1 MKHDLPELGTVVQ
14 LTAELAFK
22 RETVNGDVFIEGW
35 ATTETLNSYDQIVK
49 AKAFKWAGGL
59 KLFNGR
65 ILAFHDQRKEP
76 VGMVEKLKLVPG
88 KGIWVRVRLF
98 EEAGPLFLRNIEE
111 GMLNAF
117 SIGFRVNKF
126 EFDEKKDIITF
137 TECELL
143 EISVVNIGANKEAL
157 FAVTNGI
164 MAELQDAKEPI
175 GYTLS
180 VEYTDDATVATWKYS
195 TGAGDTT
202 KPDTPDDF
210 TQTSVRSI
218 NMATKD
224 LKAGDINVEGLSLD
238 KYETEKQE
246 LSDNI
251 EKLNKICAELQADAQ
266 ANHDGTM
273 SKTDLMAKFGRMK
286 EDMEK
291 LGTAVEKG
299 LNAVRFQQDET
310 FQFSDYR
317 SMLEGQQWLQ
327 NDDGT
332 PYTELQYRAHAL
344 FQMPIDYDKHNRGI
358 ELKNLRTLAD
368 AFVVLNAQR
377 SYMARNTGRYQLEG
391 QPIFKQLIK
400 QVNKFDTVLAH
411 AMAGG
416 NAGFGAEWV
425 PEEMSAE
432 FNEYLRIQP
441 NLPNKFRTWMMPTGS
456 SAKYP
461 FQNGRAVVYK
471 AAENLV
477 DSGAQARKT
486 NIATANKT
494 FTPITFIGALVTSE
508 ILTEDAVLNMVAL
521 IRSELAVAILEG
533 LESAIINGDTAGTHQ
548 DNAGGGTHY
557 ETYQVETGILGLRA
571 IAEDDS
577 NTINIETLA
586 AATGVYSLVWK
597 NFVQLKDMIGRA
609 GSKNPTESMW
619 ITGARGRPQVQ
630 NALHQEDALGVLQ
643 YLISGLLPTVDGSEV
658 YISGMYNEQLDS
670 DGLGHA
676 TPASGD
682 HTSLLCVHKPSF
694 LIGQRRGVTLEVAKD
709 ILTQQQ
715 QFVAT
720 ARYDFGKISSSDLK
734 PVSCGINIEFAP

>member
-1 MKHDLPELGTVVQ
+1 MKHNLPEVGEVIQ
-14 LTAELAFK
+14 LTAENAFT

-35 ATTETLNSYDQIVK
+35 ATTETLNAYDQIVK

-76 VGMVEKLKLVPG
+76 IGMVEKLKLVPG

-126 EFDEKKDIITF
+126 EYDEKKDIITF
-137 TECELL
+137 LECELL

-180 VEYTDDATVATWKYS
+180 VEYDDDAMVATWKYS
-195 TGAGDTT
+195 TGAGDTA

-210 TQTSVRSI
+210 TQTSVRSHK
-218 NMATKD
+218 MAKDD
-224 LKAGDINVEGLSLD
+224 LKAGDLDPRLLTLD
-238 KYETEKQE
+238 KFGDEKAE
-246 LSDNI
+246 LNANI
-251 EKLNKICAELQADAQ
+251 EKLQKMFADMQADQQ
-266 ANHDGTM
+266 AAHDGVL
-273 SKTDLMAKFGRMK
+273 SKTDALAKFSRMQ
-286 EDMEK
+286 EDLEK
-291 LGTAVEKG
+291 LSKDVEKG
-299 LNAVRFQQDET
+299 LNAVRYAQDES
-310 FQFSDYR
+310 FQYEDYR
-317 SMLEGQQWLQ
+317 SMLQGQQWLQ

-332 PYTELQYRAHAL
+332 PYTDLQYRAHAL
-344 FQMPIDYDKHNRGI
+344 FQMPINYEKHNRGQ
-358 ELKNLRTLAD
+358 ELMNLRTLGD
-368 AFVVLNAQR
+368 AFVILNAQR
-377 SYMARNTGRYQLEG
+377 SYMARNTGRYRLED
-391 QPIFKQLIK
+391 QPIFKQLVT
-400 QVNKFDTVLAH
+400 QVNKFDNVLAH

-416 NAGFGAEWV
+416 NSGYGAEWV

-432 FNEYLRIQP
+432 FNEYLRLQP
-441 NLPNKFRTWMMPTGS
+441 NLPNKFRTWQMPTGS

-486 NIATANKT
+486 NIATENKT

-508 ILTEDAVLNMVAL
+508 ILTEDAVLNLVAL
-521 IRSELAVAILEG
+521 IRSELAVAVLEG
-533 LESAIINGDTAGTHQ
+533 LESAIINGDTTSPHQ
-548 DNAGGGTHY
+548 DNAHTTHY

-577 NTINIETLA
+577 NTVNIETLA

-609 GSKNPTESMW
+609 GAKNPAESMW
-619 ITGARGRPQVQ
+619 ITGAKGRPQVQ

-643 YLISGLLPTVDGSEV
+643 YLISGLLPMVDGSEV
-658 YISGMYNEQLDS
+658 YISGMYNENLET

-676 TPASGD
+676 STTAGD

-720 ARYDFGKISSSDLK
+720 ARYDFGKIASSDLK
-734 PVSCGINIEFAP
+734 PVSCGINIQHT

>member
-1 MKHDLPELGTVVQ
+1 MTHNLPEVGSVLQ
-14 LTAELAFK
+14 LTAENAFT

-35 ATTETLNSYDQIVK
+35 ATTETLNDYDQIVK

-65 ILAFHDQRKEP
+65 ILAFHNQRKEP
-76 VGMVEKLKLVPG
+76 TGMVEQLKLVPG

-126 EFDEKKDIITF
+126 EFDEKKQIITF

-164 MAELQDAKEPI
+164 LDELPDAKTPI

-180 VEYTDDATVATWKYS
+180 VEYDDDAVLATWKYS
-195 TGAGDTT
+195 AGTEDKA

-210 TQTSVRSI
+210 TQTSVRSKE
-218 NMATKD
+218 MEKKD
-224 LKAGDINVEGLSLD
+224 LKAGDLDPRLLTLD
-238 KYETEKQE
+238 KFDTEKQE
-246 LSDNI
+246 LNANM
-251 EKLNKICAELQADAQ
+251 EKLQKLFADF
-266 ANHDGTM
+266 
-273 SKTDLMAKFGRMK
+273 KTDQQAVSAGLMNQTDANAKFGRMQ
-286 EDMEK
+286 EDLEK
-291 LGTAVEKG
+291 LSKDVETG
-299 LNAVRFQQDET
+299 LNAVRYQQDEV

-317 SMLEGQQWLQ
+317 SMLEGQTWLQ

-344 FQMPIDYDKHNRGI
+344 FQMPINYDKHGRGQ
-358 ELKNLRTLAD
+358 ELLNLRTLSD

-377 SYMARNTGRYQLEG
+377 SYMARNTGRYRLEE
-391 QPIFKQLIK
+391 QPLFKQLVK
-400 QVNKFDTVLAH
+400 QVNKFDSVLAN

-432 FNEYLRIQP
+432 FNEYLRVQP
-441 NLPNKFRTWMMPTGS
+441 NLPNKFRTWQMPTGS

-508 ILTEDAVLNMVAL
+508 VLTEDAVLNLVAL
-521 IRSELAVAILEG
+521 IRKELSVAILEG

-548 DNAGGGTHY
+548 DNADGATHN

-571 IAEDDS
+571 IAADDS
-577 NTINIETLA
+577 NTVNIETLA
-586 AATGVYSLVWK
+586 GTTGKNSLTWA
-597 NFVQLKDMIGRA
+597 NFVELKELIGRA
-609 GSKNPTESMW
+609 SVSKPMDSIW
-619 ITGARGRPQVQ
+619 ITGARGQKQIQ
-630 NALHQEDALGVLQ
+630 NALHAEDALGILQ
-643 YLISGLLPTVDGSEV
+643 YLISGLLPLVDGSEV
-658 YISGMYNEQLDS
+658 YISGMYNEALAS
-670 DGLGHA
+670 DGLGEN
-676 TPASGD
+676 PVASGD

-734 PVSCGINIEFAP
+734 PVSCGINIEF

>member
-1 MKHDLPELGTVVQ
+1 MTDNLPEVGSVLQ
-14 LTAELAFK
+14 LTAENAFK

-35 ATTETLNSYDQIVK
+35 ATTETLNSFRQIVK

-65 ILAFHDQRKEP
+65 ILTFHDQRKEP
-76 VGMVEKLKLVPG
+76 VGMVEQLKLVPG

-98 EEAGPLFLRNIEE
+98 EEAGPLFLRNVEE

-117 SIGFRVNKF
+117 SIGFKVRKY
-126 EFDEKKDIITF
+126 EYDEKKDILTL

-164 MAELQDAKEPI
+164 MDSLSEAKAPI

-180 VEYTDDATVATWKYS
+180 VEYDNDAVLATWKYS
-195 TGAGDTT
+195 TGTGDTA

-210 TQTSVRSI
+210 TKQSVRS
-218 NMATKD
+218 NQMSDKD
-224 LKAGDINVEGLSLD
+224 LKAGDLD
-238 KYETEKQE
+238 PILLRLDQGDTEKQD
-246 LSDNI
+246 LAKNI
-251 EKLNKICAELQADAQ
+251 DGLKKLFAEFKADKAAVD
-266 ANHDGTM
+266 ANHMTQ
-273 SKTDLMAKFGRMK
+273 TDANAKFGRMQ
-286 EDMEK
+286 EDLEK
-291 LGTAVEKG
+291 LSADVEKG
-299 LNAVRFQQDET
+299 LNAVRYQQEEV
-310 FQFSDYR
+310 FQFEDYR
-317 SMLEGQQWLQ
+317 SMLAHQGWLQ
-327 NDDGT
+327 NEDGT

-344 FQMPIDYDKHNRGI
+344 FQMPLNYEKHSRGQ
-358 ELKNLRTLAD
+358 ELQNLRTLSD

-377 SYMARNTGRYQLEG
+377 SYMNRNKIG
-391 QPIFKQLIK
+391 QYRLQEQPLFKQLTK
-400 QVNKFDTVLAH
+400 QVRKFDDVLAN
-411 AMAGG
+411 AMAAG
-416 NAGFGAEWV
+416 NTGFGAEWV

-441 NLPNKFRTWMMPTGS
+441 NLPNKFRTWVMPTGS

-486 NIATANKT
+486 NIATDQKV
-494 FTPITFIGALVTSE
+494 FTPITFIGALVSSE
-508 ILTEDAVLNMVAL
+508 ILTEDAVMNMVAL
-521 IRSELAVAILEG
+521 IRKELSVAILEG
-533 LESAIINGDTAGTHQ
+533 LESAMINGDTAATHQ
-548 DNAGGGTHY
+548 DNDGGGTHY
-557 ETYQVETGILGLRA
+557 ESYQVETGILGLRA
-571 IAEDDS
+571 IAADDT
-577 NTINIETLA
+577 NTVNIETLA
-586 AATGVYSLVWK
+586 GTTGKNSLAWA
-597 NFVQLKDMIGRA
+597 NFVELKEMIGRA
-609 GSKNPTESMW
+609 GASMPADS
-619 ITGARGRPQVQ
+619 IFISGAKGQKAVQ
-630 NALHQEDALGVLQ
+630 NALHSEVDYGMINF
-643 YLISGLLPTVDGSEV
+643 LISGLLPTIDGSEI
-658 YISGMYNEQLDS
+658 YTSGMYNEQLDS

-694 LIGQRRGVTLEVAKD
+694 LIGQRRGVTLEVDKD

-734 PVSCGINIEFAP
+734 PVSCGINIEF

>member
-1 MKHDLPELGTVVQ
+1 MTRNLPEVGSVLQ
-14 LTAELAFK
+14 LTAENAFT

-35 ATTETLNSYDQIVK
+35 ATTETLNDNYQIVK
-49 AKAFKWAGGL
+49 AKSFKWAGGL

-65 ILAFHDQRKEP
+65 ILAFHDQRKAP

-98 EEAGPLFLRNIEE
+98 EEAGQLFLRNVEE

-117 SIGFRVNKF
+117 SIGFRVNKY
-126 EFDEKKDIITF
+126 EYDEKKDIITF

-164 MAELQDAKEPI
+164 MESLPEAKTPI

-180 VEYTDDATVATWKYS
+180 VEYDNDAVLATWKYS
-195 TGAGDTT
+195 TGTGDTA

-210 TQTSVRSI
+210 TNTSVRSKQ
-218 NMATKD
+218 MSKD
-224 LKAGDINVEGLSLD
+224 ELKAGDLD
-238 KYETEKQE
+238 PILLRLDQGDTEKQE
-246 LSDNI
+246 LTKNI
-251 EKLNKICAELQADAQ
+251 DAVKTLFAEF
-266 ANHDGTM
+266 
-273 SKTDLMAKFGRMK
+273 KTDREAVDAGFMTQTDAMAKFGRMQ
-286 EDMEK
+286 EDLTK
-291 LGTAVEKG
+291 LSESVEKG
-299 LNAVRFQQDET
+299 LNAVRFAQDES

-317 SMLEGQQWLQ
+317 SMLEGQCWLQ

-344 FQMPIDYDKHNRGI
+344 FQMPLNYEKHNRGQ
-358 ELKNLRTLAD
+358 ELQNLRNLGD
-368 AFVVLNAQR
+368 AVVILNAQR
-377 SYMARNTGRYQLEG
+377 SFMARNTGRYKLENE
-391 QPIFKQLIK
+391 PLFKQLTK
-400 QVNKFDTVLAH
+400 QVNKFDSVLAN

-416 NAGFGAEWV
+416 NAGYGAEWV

-441 NLPNKFRTWMMPTGS
+441 NLPNKFKTWQMPTGS

-486 NIATANKT
+486 NIATENKT

-508 ILTEDAVLNMVAL
+508 VLTEDAVLNLVAL
-521 IRSELAVAILEG
+521 IRNELATAILEG
-533 LESAIINGDTAGTHQ
+533 LESAIINGDTTSPHQ
-548 DNAGGGTHY
+548 DNAHTTHY
-557 ETYQVETGILGLRA
+557 GTDRVETGILGLRA
-571 IAEDDS
+571 IAFDDS
-577 NTINIETLA
+577 NTVDIETLA
-586 AATGVYSLVWK
+586 SGTGIHALEWA
-597 NFVQLKDMIGRA
+597 NFRELKEMIGRA
-609 GSKNPTESMW
+609 SVMKPADSIW
-619 ITGARGRPQVQ
+619 ITGAKGQKAVQ
-630 NALHQEDALGVLQ
+630 TALHDEVDYGMIQ

-658 YISGMYNEQLDS
+658 YISGMYNEQLES

-676 TPASGD
+676 STTAGD

-734 PVSCGINIEFAP
+734 PVSNGFNMQHS